1 MSSFLFSFRPLRK
14 RLNKIEKDKTSRIGP
29 QKGLKNAK
37 WKGNS
42 RGRKIMSKD
51 SEQKRERRLFK
62 IRSSILKRE
71 GKWKRGKCFGQSRKR
86 IRLLERENFRF
97 LSRRR
102 RMKEEKQ
109 GKYLVEERYLFVK
122 EKYIEKA

>member
-1 MSSFLFSFRPLRK
+1 MSSFLFSFQPLRK

-37 WKGNS
+37 WKENS

-62 IRSSILKRE
+62 LRSSILT
-71 GKWKRGKCFGQSRKR
+71 KRGKMETRKK
-86 IRLLERENFRF
+86 F
-97 LSRRR
+97 S
-102 RMKEEKQ
+102 
-109 GKYLVEERYLFVK
+109 V
-122 EKYIEKA
+122 